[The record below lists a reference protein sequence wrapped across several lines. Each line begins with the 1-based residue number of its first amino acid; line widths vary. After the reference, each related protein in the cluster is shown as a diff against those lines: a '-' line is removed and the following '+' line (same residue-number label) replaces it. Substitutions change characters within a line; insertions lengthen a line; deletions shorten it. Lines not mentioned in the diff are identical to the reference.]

1 MNKYKGTYQD
11 NLRCK
16 LEHLESGSIINTDA
30 PKDNHGKGEMFSPTD
45 LLASALGSCMVTI
58 IAIRANAKKIN
69 LGAVDFDIEK
79 VMQSSP
85 RKISEIKLT
94 IKMNKTL
101 TLKDREYLEKEGL
114 NCPVALS
121 LHPELK
127 QQVSFEYI

>member
-85 RKISEIKLT
+85 RKVSEIKLT
-94 IKMNKTL
+94 IKMNK
-101 TLKDREYLEKEGL
+101 
-114 NCPVALS
+114 
-121 LHPELK
+121 
-127 QQVSFEYI
+127 

>member
-1 MNKYKGTYQD
+1 MNNYKGTYLG
-11 NLRCK
+11 NLRCRIK
-16 LEHLESGSIINTDA
+16 HIESGSIINTDA
-30 PKDNHGKGEMFSPTD
+30 PKDNHGKGETYSPTD
-45 LLASALGSCMVTI
+45 LLATALGSCMVTI

-79 VMQSSP
+79 VMQSCP
-85 RKISEIKLT
+85 RKVSEIKLT

-101 TLKDREYLEKEGL
+101 SSTEREYLEKEGL

>member
-1 MNKYKGTYQD
+1 MNKYKGTYLE

-16 LEHLESGSIINTDA
+16 VEHIESGSIINTDA

-45 LLASALGSCMVTI
+45 LLAAALGTCMVTI
-58 IAIRANAKKIN
+58 IAIRANTKKIN
-69 LGAVDFDIEK
+69 LGAVDFEIEK
-79 VMQSSP
+79 VMESSP
-85 RKISEIKLT
+85 RKVGELKLT

-101 TLKDREYLEKEGL
+101 SLKDREYLEKEGL